1 VRRIEID
8 GHLTELQGLITL
20 FMSFA
25 DTETFVGPATGGD
38 MQNQP
43 SEPMRTAAGASMLR
57 GDAALPFKDIVRN
70 FDYYKQSQILA
81 LVQFNKKFNPT
92 LAPAGDY
99 NVVARGATSLIA
111 KEVRGMQLD
120 MLSQSMTPEER
131 DHIDDRKF
139 IEQKFAVRDMQSLL
153 VPEEEAERKQQVREQ
168 QQSQL
173 TAVQQQQLEAEVRKT
188 LAEAFKNMTQGQK
201 NSAASDAT
209 TANTALDILEKGATP
224 SGPQSPS

>member
-1 VRRIEID
+1 
-8 GHLTELQGLITL
+8 
-20 FMSFA
+20 
-25 DTETFVGPATGGD
+25 
-38 MQNQP
+38 
-43 SEPMRTAAGASMLR
+43 
-57 GDAALPFKDIVRN
+57 
-70 FDYYKQSQILA
+70 
-81 LVQFNKKFNPT
+81 
-92 LAPAGDY
+92 
-99 NVVARGATSLIA
+99 
-111 KEVRGMQLD
+111 